1 MSKTSKRKAGDSSKS
16 NISSTS
22 KDYQKRPSVFERLG
36 TKASNISSTTTTL
49 SVNVSNQ
56 DSFCR
61 NWAQTGNCPYGKSCK
76 LSNTHTLISP
86 SKRGSKKE
94 GESKQ
99 GRSDE
104 KRIHS
109 NLTRRVSPEVNWETW
124 DQTDL
129 EYEDEKALEKRR
141 QLLQRELELQ
151 MKKETRKQ
159 DPAKR
164 RCSSTSSCSSSSS
177 GSTSSTGSSSESSV
191 STLRRNELKKK
202 RQSTSSPSES
212 ERTLKK
218 NMVKSVMHKDSPA
231 RKATGNKKLSP
242 SRKPNR
248 RKSPSPPSRKPLSP
262 PKQKPTLSV
271 SGGSGSSSR
280 RRESPS
286 SRRAAS
292 LERKSS
298 SQHRSSSRNRR
309 GRSPKSRPR
318 PRTPESKPPRAAA
331 LPPPPSLITSRNRSS
346 DRKKEDDRKGSKDDS
361 GRRDR
366 KSDFR
371 DKRDQDEGRRSREK
385 AREIREAAREKERL
399 EALERC
405 RERQRERE
413 QAKEKERAREE
424 RERERAKRDRERRDR
439 RGTSRERRRPAG
451 TEDKRHD
458 RIYDRYERKVGE
470 RERSYERERA
480 RDRALERV
488 MERKS
493 ADRNRDRSRES
504 YDRSYETRRII
515 QEEKPYN
522 SPFRGNDRGRSNYET
537 ERERERVGSQEIRTS
552 TGYNSAGESERRSR
566 RDRQTWDSSGGSYQ
580 DSQRDKRDWEQR
592 DYHDSSREWD
602 NRSRCRG
609 DDGGDEWSTYN
620 TSGGGGGGGGS
631 DWHSG
636 RSHLLPIPHHEER
649 RTHHP
654 NEISEKEHALN
665 DTVKE
670 KEQSDAIKRIG
681 RGSGDEMEEVT
692 KRPRVE
698 EPPPLEEELSDI
710 SDDADD
716 ILNREDV
723 EFEESVVMEER
734 RTNSAVA
741 EEESEPSVQE
751 PQLNQPHEDSATAVG
766 GTNGTGALTD
776 DEHIDSLDFEE
787 ISDDELEE
795 EAKVNKGSSVGDA
808 LGVDW
813 ASLMAE
819 CRPQRKQQA
828 SSAHTYWNTANILA
842 RIGVSFH
849 MANPFVYNNI
859 KQKYN
864 LMLDKD
870 QELTQ
875 VAGLQRALVDKKQ
888 RRATLVSSVL
898 EHKQALSAR
907 SDISVRRQLC
917 GLPVVSLESHQTAGF
932 CQWAV

>member
-1 MSKTSKRKAGDSSKS
+1 MSKTSKRKADSSKS

-36 TKASNISSTTTTL
+36 TKASNVSSATTSL

-56 DSFCR
+56 ESFCR

-86 SKRGSKKE
+86 SKRSSKKE
-94 GESKQ
+94 GDSKQ
-99 GRSDE
+99 GRSED

-159 DPAKR
+159 DPGKR

-212 ERTLKK
+212 ERNLKK

-231 RKATGNKKLSP
+231 RKSTGNKKLSP
-242 SRKPNR
+242 TRKPNR
-248 RKSPSPPSRKPLSP
+248 RKSPSPPPPRKPLSP
-262 PKQKPTLSV
+262 PKQKPSLSV
-271 SGGSGSSSR
+271 SGSSGSSSR

-286 SRRAAS
+286 RRGTS

-318 PRTPESKPPRAAA
+318 PRTPESKPSRASA
-331 LPPPPSLITSRNRSS
+331 LPPPPSLITSRTSN
-346 DRKKEDDRKGSKDDS
+346 DRKKDDDRKGTKDDA

-385 AREIREAAREKERL
+385 AREVREAAREKERL

-439 RGTSRERRRPAG
+439 RGTSRERRRSTV

-458 RIYDRYERKVGE
+458 RIYDRYERKVGD
-470 RERSYERERA
+470 RERSYERDRT

-504 YDRSYETRRII
+504 YDRSYESRRII

-522 SPFRGNDRGRSNYET
+522 SPFRGNDRNRSNYET
-537 ERERERVGSQEIRTS
+537 ERERERVGSQEMRTS

-566 RDRQTWDSSGGSYQ
+566 RDRQTWDNGGGSYQ
-580 DSQRDKRDWEQR
+580 ESQRDKRDWEQR
-592 DYHDSSREWD
+592 DYHDSSRDWD
-602 NRSRCRG
+602 TRSRCRG
-609 DDGGDEWSTYN
+609 DDGGDEWSNYN
-620 TSGGGGGGGGS
+620 TGGGGGGGS

-636 RSHLLPIPHHEER
+636 RSHILPIPHHDER
-649 RTHHP
+649 RTHHT
-654 NEISEKEHALN
+654 NEINEKEHALGE
-665 DTVKE
+665 TVKE
-670 KEQSDAIKRIG
+670 KEQSDANKRLG
-681 RGSGDEMEEVT
+681 RSSGDEMEEVI

-723 EFEESVVMEER
+723 EFEEPLVMEER
-734 RTNSAVA
+734 RINVAIA
-741 EEESEPSVQE
+741 EEESDPSVHE
-751 PQLNQPHEDSATAVG
+751 PQSNQLHEDSATSVSCNANV
-766 GTNGTGALTD
+766 TAALTD

-842 RIGVSFH
+842 RLGVSLH
-849 MANPFVYNNI
+849 MTNSTVYNNI

-864 LMLDKD
+864 IIIDKD
-870 QELTQ
+870 QELTH
-875 VAGLQRALVDKKQ
+875 VAGLQRAIIDKKL
-888 RRATLVSSVL
+888 RRAALVSSVL